1 MAVAKSPSAI
11 EAEGEAVPPRGRR
24 RLVLAGV
31 PLLLAAAGGGLWV
44 SGILPRLLG
53 RRAQSSGKTVPM
65 PPVYVAMPEIIANL
79 DTGGRTESF
88 VKLKVKLELAG
99 AADVKPLE
107 AAMPRV
113 MDLFQTYLRDMHPE
127 ELRGSEGTYR
137 LREQLMARANIAAA
151 PAHIVD
157 VLFTEL
163 LVQ

>member
-1 MAVAKSPSAI
+1 MAVAKSPPAI
-11 EAEGEAVPPRGRR
+11 ETEGEPAPVRGRR
-24 RLVLAGV
+24 RLVLVGAPV
-31 PLLLAAAGGGLWV
+31 LLAAAGGGLWV

-53 RRAQSSGKTVPM
+53 RRAKPLGKTAP

-88 VKLKVKLELAG
+88 VKLKAKLELAG

-127 ELRGSEGTYR
+127 DLRGSEGTYR
-137 LREQLMARANIAAA
+137 LREQLIARANIAAA